1 MRGSTFTYD
10 IDTIDVV
17 RNEREPS
24 RITNATTARDAT
36 RCLGYIF
43 RYAVLCCAV
52 LHVTYMLY
60 TLHLSSLFTASL
72 KLETSIRRR
81 LLGRPIGTM

>member
-36 RCLGYIF
+36 RPRAMRRGVWGIF
-43 RYAVLCCAV
+43 SAMLCCAV
-52 LHVTYMLY
+52 LCYMLHTCSILY
-60 TLHLSSLFTASL
+60 ISLLYSRHP
-72 KLETSIRRR
+72 SN
-81 LLGRPIGTM
+81 